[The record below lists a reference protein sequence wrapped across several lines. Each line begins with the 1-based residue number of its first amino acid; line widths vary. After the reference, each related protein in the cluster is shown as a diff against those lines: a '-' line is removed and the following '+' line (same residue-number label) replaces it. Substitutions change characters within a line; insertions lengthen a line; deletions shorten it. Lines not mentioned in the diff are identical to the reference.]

1 MSAPFVHVLLSLRGQ
16 RFLSL
21 GALVG
26 CCLAALRGFGL
37 FGGSGPTASFL
48 LFCSVRRCP
57 GALFCSLR
65 CRLGVLFRFLRCRLG
80 VLGGFGLAVRF
91 FLECVLAGGFT

>member
-26 CCLAALRGFGL
+26 CLAALRGFGL

-48 LFCSVRRCP
+48 
-57 GALFCSLR
+57 LFCSLR